1 MTKTIATHDTM
12 SAWFWMKNSWLKTG
26 GFLVLLCLRI
36 PIFSL
41 AEARRCGDVGR
52 CEERK
57 LTASYPQC
65 PLHAILLS
73 KVTWLRNNAF
83 LHKAHRLLCP
93 RRWNLKENLHCK
105 LWNHQVHW
113 KPIILLNICFH
124 NTEVNLG
131 ICPVKTLVV
140 LNYLAGNWILRD
152 NKWVRLESLYIDFIS
167 WLYQKGCDLIIFY
180 M

>member
-83 LHKAHRLLCP
+83 LHKAHRLFVPQEVKFEGEFTLQIMKSSSS
-93 RRWNLKENLHCK
+93 LKT
-105 LWNHQVHW
+105 
-113 KPIILLNICFH
+113 H
-124 NTEVNLG
+124 NPTKHMFSQHGSKFG

-140 LNYLAGNWILRD
+140 LNYLAGNWILIETT
-152 NKWVRLESLYIDFIS
+152 NESAWNHSI
-167 WLYQKGCDLIIFY
+167 
-180 M
+180 